1 MIPLL
6 AATPPEPATKAI
18 EYVISPTG
26 VAVLLLLGLVVD
38 YMSVG
43 PDSLRDRLAFLLA
56 VPAFHDGFDG
66 SPADR
71 WTVQQLSNLIGYLLE
86 QTGGARIAGASIN
99 TLVGAGVGIL
109 FIYTVGCLL
118 PVKASKKLGRFA
130 TLTFP
135 KTSVFRI
142 NWRLWACAFLLGVL
156 CDLAQGLVGDL
167 TNGAVSMLVGIVQ
180 PLPMTLFGAA

>member
-1 MIPLL
+1 M
-6 AATPPEPATKAI
+6 AAPEPAAKAV

-26 VAVLLLLGLVVD
+26 VAVVLLFALVID

-43 PDSLRDRLAFLLA
+43 ADSIRDRAAFLLA

-71 WTVQQLSNLIGYLLE
+71 WTVQRLSELIGYLLE
-86 QTGGARIAGASIN
+86 QTGGARMAGASIN
-99 TLVGAGVGIL
+99 TIVGALVGIL
-109 FIYTVGCLL
+109 FVYTVGCLL

-135 KTSVFRI
+135 RTGVFRI
-142 NWRLWACAFLLGVL
+142 NWRLWLCAFLLGVL
-156 CDLAQGLVGDL
+156 CDLAQGLIGDL
-167 TNGAVSMLVGIVQ
+167 TNGAVGLLVGLVA